1 MHFFPRHG
9 NFRQK
14 LDQFA
19 SYQKIDITVDT
30 HVRIKQQ
37 YAHILKFNMQVTQFK
52 IYTFLFTMNE
62 SKNKM
67 TPSNKSPSIGKAG
80 LV

>member
-30 HVRIKQQ
+30 QVRIKQQ
-37 YAHILKFNMQVTQFK
+37 YAPILKFNMQVTYF
-52 IYTFLFTMNE
+52 
-62 SKNKM
+62 
-67 TPSNKSPSIGKAG
+67 
-80 LV
+80 

>member
-1 MHFFPRHG
+1 MYFFPRHG

-19 SYQKIDITVDT
+19 SYQKIDNGRYTCKNNQ
-30 HVRIKQQ
+30 R
-37 YAHILKFNMQVTQFK
+37 YAPILKFNMQVTQFK

-62 SKNKM
+62 SKNRM

>member
-30 HVRIKQQ
+30 HVRINHQ
-37 YAHILKFNMQVTQFK
+37 YAHILKFNMQVTYFK
-52 IYTFLFTMNE
+52 IYPFLFTMNE
-62 SKNKM
+62 SKKQNE
-67 TPSNKSPSIGKAG
+67 T
-80 LV
+80 